1 MEASPISVLERGLAA
16 VGDLLVAEG
25 VEVGIIVAGGT
36 ALNLLG
42 IVQRTTN
49 DVDVLAIL
57 QDRAGSGGVMLAPPD
72 PLPEPLQRAI
82 ARVARD
88 FQLPEDW
95 MNTVV
100 GLQWRAGLP
109 PELEHRLRWR
119 RYGGLRVGLVAR
131 YDLIFLK
138 LYAAADSGGPSSVHF
153 QDLLA
158 LRPTEREL
166 LAAVAWVREQDPTP
180 AFSTIVEQV
189 MTHARERLG

>member
-1 MEASPISVLERGLAA
+1 VEASPISVLERGLAA
-16 VGDLLVAEG
+16 EG
-25 VEVGIIVAGGT
+25 VEVGIIVVGGT

-57 QDRAGSGGVMLAPPD
+57 QDRAGSGGVTLAPPD

-95 MNTVV
+95 MNTAV
-100 GLQWRAGLP
+100 GLQWQTGLP
-109 PELEHRLRWR
+109 PGLERRLRWR

-138 LYAAADSGGPSSVHF
+138 LYAAADSGGPSGVHF

-166 LAAVAWVREQDPTP
+166 QAAVAWVREQDPTP
-180 AFSTIVEQV
+180 EFSAIVEQV
-189 MTHARERLG
+189 MTHARESVG